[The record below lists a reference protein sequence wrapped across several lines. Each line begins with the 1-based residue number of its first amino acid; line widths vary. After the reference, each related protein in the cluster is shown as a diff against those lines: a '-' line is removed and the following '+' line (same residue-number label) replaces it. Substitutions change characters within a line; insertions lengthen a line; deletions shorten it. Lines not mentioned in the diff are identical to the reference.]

1 MRSVD
6 NNMMLTKP
14 RGQQNRELLDDM
26 AKRSD
31 NLRYKVTIHTQRERL
46 PEQLLPRAKE
56 IALLLNILSKL
67 LGDRRKDAFN

>member
-1 MRSVD
+1 MGHS
-6 NNMMLTKP
+6 
-14 RGQQNRELLDDM
+14 QQNRELLDDM

-31 NLRYKVTIHTQRERL
+31 NLHVKVTIHTQREHL

-67 LGDRRKDAFN
+67 LGDRGKDAFN